1 MSTARER
8 LAKLKERSAQC
19 IQQIT
24 QQLQENNN
32 SRKEAH
38 TTAVGATAEL
48 PPAGKQKEYEIKGR
62 RYRTFGKVLGT
73 GGSSKVYQALDDED
87 RTVAIKRVNLKGLHR
102 FVREAYE
109 NEVQLLCS
117 LQGSPFVIKL
127 YAYEQKD
134 DYLFVVLEKGEK
146 DLHKF
151 LVEEHMTI
159 DAKFIKYYWQ
169 ELLKCVNYI
178 HQKSNEHN
186 RIKVVRLCFFL
197 EIVHS
202 DLKPANFLFVGAKLK
217 LIDFGIAS
225 EIPQDSTSIIK
236 DTQFGTISYMS
247 PEALS
252 GEQNRFKI
260 SEKSDVWSLGCILY
274 AMFYM
279 KTPFQDIQNQMA
291 RMKAITSDTYV
302 IQYPPCDDALL
313 LDVMKKRAS
322 VEELLAHDYLSDY
335 ETIAD
340 DKLQE
345 ALEELNK
352 YTPRTKFQKFK
363 KLLSGTKVSRP

>member
-1 MSTARER
+1 PRD
-8 LAKLKERSAQC
+8 LA
-19 IQQIT
+19 
-24 QQLQENNN
+24 
-32 SRKEAH
+32 RKEAH
-38 TTAVGATAEL
+38 TTAAGAGAEL
-48 PPAGKQKEYEIKGR
+48 PPAGKQKEYVIKGR

-87 RTVAIKRVNLKGLHR
+87 RIVAIKRVNLKGLDR

-109 NEVQLLCS
+109 NEIQLLCS

-151 LVEEHMTI
+151 LVDEHMTI

-178 HQKSNEHN
+178 HQK
-186 RIKVVRLCFFL
+186 K
-197 EIVHS
+197 IVHS

-225 EIPQDSTSIIK
+225 KIPQDSTSIIK

-247 PEALS
+247 PEALN

-274 AMFYM
+274 AMYYK
-279 KTPFQDIQNQMA
+279 KTPFQDIPNQMA

-313 LDVMKKRAS
+313 LDVMKKCLVRDVKKRAS
-322 VEELLAHDYLSDY
+322 VEELLTHDYLSDQAASQASGSGMAD

-363 KLLSGTKVSRP
+363 KLMSGTKVSRP